1 MSSSVRTAIRV
12 LAGLALLLLGY
23 CAAHRAAYRSMQRE
37 GWLDGWEYL
46 TQKDRDIGFRLR
58 AGISSSYSGVPI
70 CVSDDR
76 VRTSKPFGHVPAK
89 APGELLVLSGGD
101 SNTFG
106 VYSPYE
112 RTYSAVLEQLL
123 AQRLDRP
130 VRVVNL
136 GVPGHSLL
144 QTVGLIREWASR
156 KPDVIVVSDSFNNR
170 AFLDQADSAA
180 GFRRSY
186 YLTRPYEFGSYIC
199 YPMLLVYRTH
209 FVLPRA
215 RQAPVP
221 SLASLPLPRVPPLAF
236 RSLVRELQE
245 IAAGSGA
252 KLVFLVSG
260 DNQPDGVPP
269 MEAGILAFR
278 GGRWEDAL
286 SIFEAVRRSRPR
298 WFLPAYYAFQ
308 AASHLGRSTQAAAIQ
323 QEYTAAYGPL
333 VFRYLDSFANL
344 PSDYVPALQEAAA
357 GNSLAFLDVR
367 QELRG
372 RLVDVSHYDPKGHA
386 IIGAQL
392 ASLIGSLAQK
402 SEPD

>member
-1 MSSSVRTAIRV
+1 VRTALRV

-23 CAAHRAAYRSMQRE
+23 LAAHRAAYRSLERE

-46 TQKDRDIGFRLR
+46 TQKDRDLGFRLR

-70 CVSDDR
+70 SVNDDR
-76 VRTSKPFGHVPAK
+76 VRTSKPLGHVPAK
-89 APGELLVLSGGD
+89 GPGELLVLSGGD

-123 AQRLDRP
+123 EQRLNRA

-144 QTVGLIREWASR
+144 QTLGLIREWSSLN
-156 KPDVIVVSDSFNNR
+156 PDVIVVSDSFNNR

-180 GFRRSY
+180 AFRRSY
-186 YLTRPYEFGSYIC
+186 YLTRPYEFGSHIS
-199 YPMLLVYRTH
+199 YPMLFLYRTY

-221 SLASLPLPRVPPLAF
+221 SLASLPVPRVPPVAF
-236 RSLVRELQE
+236 GALLRELQE
-245 IAAGSGA
+245 IAARSGA
-252 KLVFLVSG
+252 RLVFLVSG

-269 MEAGILAFR
+269 METGILAFR
-278 GGRWEDAL
+278 SARWEEAL
-286 SIFEAVRRSRPR
+286 SVFEAVRGSRPR

-308 AASHLGRSTQAAAIQ
+308 AASHLGRSSQAAAIQ
-323 QEYTAAYGPL
+323 KEFGAAYGPL
-333 VFRYLDSFANL
+333 AFRYLDSFSNL
-344 PSDYVPALQEAAA
+344 PSDYVPALQAAAA
-357 GNSLAFLDVR
+357 GNGLAFLDVR
-367 QELRG
+367 QQLRG
-372 RLVDVSHYDPKGHA
+372 RLVDVSHYDPEGHA
-386 IIGAQL
+386 IIAAHL
-392 ASLIGSLAQK
+392 ASLIGSLAQE